1 MLYNVRKYQDELDL
15 PAKKLLQE
23 VTTRWWSI
31 LHMLSSIVA
40 NVNATTLALRDA
52 DKVELILTSEEI
64 KRIKEII
71 AFLTCFKEMTDK
83 FGSESDITITL
94 IIPTFKSF
102 KDILEQVKEDESAM
116 IKSMKKHMLLKLK
129 SRYSQEQKE
138 YLSQCSFLDPRLK
151 KSVEFDTAAFTVR
164 VKDIVL
170 SYAEIIHGTEENIEN
185 ESFAHTRREEPTST
199 STATATASTS
209 RNTDFD
215 IFYDDQSDDDTEY
228 TDSSDIIRK
237 INAEIMRYKTVT
249 MKKEQKQTLNL
260 ISWWKERKGE
270 YPCLFKAVRSMLCTP
285 ATSVPSERFFSE
297 AGYIARAKRSRILP
311 VNLHKYLFIK
321 RNKKYLPENI
331 EEIFNSE
338 QV

>member
-1 MLYNVRKYQDELDL
+1 MSQETTQMSQYKRDRSHVRNAVAKTSVKPKNKNLSFVTDNARDMSKAVNTTYQWLGCAAHHINLVIKEAFKKNPTAAHLLKKREKIVSSINYLNNMLYNVRKYQDELDL

-52 DKVELILTSEEI
+52 DKVQLILTSEEI
-64 KRIKEII
+64 KRIEEII
-71 AFLTCFKEMTDK
+71 ALLTCFKEMTDK

-116 IKSMKKHMLLKLK
+116 IKSMKQHMLLKLQ
-129 SRYSQEQKE
+129 SRYGQEQKE
-138 YLSQCSFLDPRLK
+138 YLSQCSFLDPRFK
-151 KSVEFDTAAFTVR
+151 KSVEFDTDAFTVR

-199 STATATASTS
+199 STATASTS

-215 IFYDDQSDDDTEY
+215 IFMM
-228 TDSSDIIRK
+228 IRVMMTQN
-237 INAEIMRYKTVT
+237 I
-249 MKKEQKQTLNL
+249 L
-260 ISWWKERKGE
+260 I
-270 YPCLFKAVRSMLCTP
+270 
-285 ATSVPSERFFSE
+285 
-297 AGYIARAKRSRILP
+297 
-311 VNLHKYLFIK
+311 
-321 RNKKYLPENI
+321 
-331 EEIFNSE
+331 
-338 QV
+338 QVIS